1 MVISIAASARFFSN
15 ADLARLGKN
24 LVGWEGWS
32 DKSKLSMIPKYLLT
46 LRQTEG

>member
-24 LVGWEGWS
+24 LVGWEGWI